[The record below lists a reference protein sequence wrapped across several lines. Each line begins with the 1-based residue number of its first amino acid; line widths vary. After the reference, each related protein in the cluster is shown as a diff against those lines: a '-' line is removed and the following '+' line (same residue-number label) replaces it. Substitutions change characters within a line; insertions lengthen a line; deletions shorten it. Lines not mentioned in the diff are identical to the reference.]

1 MNKAKK
7 KVRICG
13 RILFVA
19 YLLLA
24 LYVMFFSESLD
35 RTMIS
40 TEYRYNLTPFAEIER
55 FWEMRNSYGWHI
67 TLINLLG
74 NVICFMPFGFLVP
87 TISKTKVLNNV
98 LSVTILAMAF
108 SMLIETAQ
116 LITKV
121 GAFDVD
127 DIILNTLGGFLG
139 YVIFKVLKRGIIRNK
154 R

>member
-1 MNKAKK
+1 MNRAKK

-13 RILFVA
+13 RILFVV

-35 RTMIS
+35 RTMVS

-55 FWEMRNSYGWHI
+55 FWNMRGSYGWHV

-87 TISKTKVLNNV
+87 TLSRNRVLNNC

-108 SMLIETAQ
+108 SALIETTQ

-139 YVIFKVLKRGIIRNK
+139 IVIFKMAKGIIRNK
-154 R
+154 Q